1 MRGHAWLTLLTGGWF
16 ARHQLGPVKWEAP
29 EVLGSRQGVKVFSA
43 ASDVYAFGVM
53 LFELVTNGQA
63 PWATLS
69 LLQAANA
76 VSSGKTLEGQLPSTT
91 PAPLRM
97 LMAQCWRFKA
107 ADRPGMRFVLAELMS
122 IRKQLRIPS

>member
-1 MRGHAWLTLLTGGWF
+1 M
-16 ARHQLGPVKWEAP
+16 KWEAP

-97 LMAQCWRFKA
+97 LMAQYWRFKA